1 LNPIVP
7 DPASDSVTA
16 SITDSGSDPG
26 PDPDLL
32 LALGWGADLGAAFE
46 PYRASGTV
54 PARVTRV
61 DRGRLLVVTA
71 AGPTDAVPVPGLAS
85 DSHTAACTGDWVVL
99 RRTPNGPSFVDAVL
113 PRRTLLTRAVAG
125 GESHAQPLA
134 ANADAFALVEGL
146 DPAPSLSRIERLL
159 VLLWETGATPL
170 IVLTKADLVPDPG
183 AVAEEVTGIAAGV
196 EVHVVS
202 SASGDGFDGLAHHV
216 GFGRTLALLGRSGAG
231 KSSLTNRLTGA
242 ELEVSGIRA
251 DGRGRHTTVRRE
263 LVPVPGG
270 GAVLDTP
277 GLRSAGLWSAEEGV
291 EKVFGDIE
299 ALTGECRFSD
309 CGHGSEPG
317 CAVQAARADGRLEGR
332 RWESYRKLQR
342 EAEWIA
348 SRTDARLRSE
358 RTRAWKQVSLA
369 VRRHPKPGR

>member
-1 LNPIVP
+1 MNPSVP
-7 DPASDSVTA
+7 DSTDPAS
-16 SITDSGSDPG
+16 
-26 PDPDLL
+26 DPDLL

-46 PYRASGTV
+46 PYRGDGIV

-61 DRGRLLVVTA
+61 DRGRLRVMIA
-71 AGPTDAVPVPGLAS
+71 AGAAEALPIPGLAS
-85 DSHTAACTGDWVVL
+85 DSREAACTGDWVVL
-99 RRTPNGPSFVDAVL
+99 RRTPGGPSFVDAVL

-134 ANADAFALVEGL
+134 ANADAIALVEGL

-170 IVLTKADLVPDPG
+170 IVLTKADLVPDPW
-183 AVAEEVTGIAAGV
+183 AVADEVAGVAAGV
-196 EVHVVS
+196 EVHVLS
-202 SASGDGFDGLAHHV
+202 SATGAGFDALAPYV

-242 ELEVSGIRA
+242 DLEVAGIRA

-263 LVPVPGG
+263 LVLVPGG

-277 GLRSAGLWSAEEGV
+277 GLRSAGLWSAEAGV
-291 EKVFGDIE
+291 ERVFGDIE
-299 ALTGECRFSD
+299 ALTAECRFSD
-309 CGHGSEPG
+309 CAHAAEPG
-317 CAVQAARADGRLEGR
+317 CAVQAALADGRLEQR

-358 RTRAWKQVSLA
+358 RTKAWKQIHLEM
-369 VRRHPKPGR
+369 RRHPKPGR

>member
-1 LNPIVP
+1 MTPNLP
-7 DPASDSVTA
+7 DPV
-16 SITDSGSDPG
+16 SDP
-26 PDPDLL
+26 PSDPDQL
-32 LALGWGADLGAAFE
+32 LALGWGADLGVAFE
-46 PYRASGTV
+46 PYRAESTF

-61 DRGRLLVVTA
+61 DRGRLLVMTA
-71 AGPTDAVPVPGLAS
+71 AGPADALPIPGLAS
-85 DSHTAACTGDWVVL
+85 DSRDAACTGDWVVL
-99 RRTPNGPSFVDAVL
+99 RRTPDGPSFVDAVL

-134 ANADAFALVEGL
+134 ANADAIALVEGL
-146 DPAPSLSRIERLL
+146 EPAPSLGRIERLL

-170 IVLTKADLVPDPG
+170 IVLTKADLVPEPWALVEDI
-183 AVAEEVTGIAAGV
+183 AGIAAGV

-202 SASGDGFDGLAHHV
+202 SATGEGFDGLAAHV
-216 GFGRTLALLGRSGAG
+216 AFGRTLALLGRSGAG

-242 ELEVSGIRA
+242 DLEVRSIRD

-277 GLRSAGLWSAEEGV
+277 GLRSAGLWSAAEGV
-291 EKVFGDIE
+291 ERVFGDVE
-299 ALTGECRFSD
+299 ALTADCRFAD
-309 CGHGSEPG
+309 CAHGSEPG
-317 CAVQAARADGRLEGR
+317 CAVGAALAEGRLDQR
-332 RWESYRKLQR
+332 RWQSYRKLQR

-358 RTRAWKQVSLA
+358 RTKAWKQIHMEQ
-369 VRRHPKPGR
+369 RRHPKPGR

>member
-1 LNPIVP
+1 MNSSATDPVSGP
-7 DPASDSVTA
+7 AAGPVSDPASGADA
-16 SITDSGSDPG
+16 
-26 PDPDLL
+26 L

-46 PYRASGTV
+46 PYRDANTA

-61 DRGRLLVVTA
+61 DRGRLLVMTA
-71 AGPTDAVPVPGLAS
+71 AGPADALPIPGLAS
-85 DSHTAACTGDWVVL
+85 DSLDAACTGDWVVL
-99 RRTPNGPSFVDAVL
+99 RRTPGGPSFVDAVL

-134 ANADAFALVEGL
+134 ANADAIALVEGL
-146 DPAPSLSRIERLL
+146 DPVPSLSRIERLL

-170 IVLTKADLVPDPG
+170 IVLTKADLVPDPWSI
-183 AVAEEVTGIAAGV
+183 AEEVAAIAAGV

-202 SASGDGFDGLAHHV
+202 SATGDGYEGLAHHV

-242 ELEVSGIRA
+242 DLETQSIRG

-263 LVPVPGG
+263 LVAVPGG

-277 GLRSAGLWSAEEGV
+277 GLRAAGLWLADEGV
-291 EKVFGDIE
+291 ERVFGDIE
-299 ALTGECRFSD
+299 ALTANCRFSD
-309 CGHGSEPG
+309 CAHGAEPG
-317 CAVQAARADGRLEGR
+317 CAVQEALGEGRLDQR

-348 SRTDARLRSE
+348 SRSDARLRQE
-358 RTRAWKQVSLA
+358 RTKAWKQIHMDM
-369 VRRHPKPGR
+369 RRNPKPGR

>member
-1 LNPIVP
+1 MTPCVS
-7 DPASDSVTA
+7 DPAS
-16 SITDSGSDPG
+16 
-26 PDPDLL
+26 DPDLL

-46 PYRASGTV
+46 PYRAESTV

-61 DRGRLLVVTA
+61 DRGRLLVATA
-71 AGPTDAVPVPGLAS
+71 AGPADALPIPGLAS
-85 DSHTAACTGDWVVL
+85 DSRDAACTGDWVVL
-99 RRTPNGPSFVDAVL
+99 RRTPDGPSFVDAVL

-134 ANADAFALVEGL
+134 ANADAIALVEGL
-146 DPAPSLSRIERLL
+146 DPTPSLSRIERLL

-170 IVLTKADLVPDPG
+170 IVLTKADLVLDPW
-183 AVAEEVTGIAAGV
+183 AVAEDIAAISSGV
-196 EVHVVS
+196 ELHVVS
-202 SASGDGFDGLAHHV
+202 SATGDGFEGLAHHV

-242 ELEVSGIRA
+242 ELEVQSIRG

-277 GLRSAGLWSAEEGV
+277 GLRAAGLWTAEEGV
-291 EKVFGDIE
+291 ERVFGDIE
-299 ALTGECRFSD
+299 ALTTECRFTD
-309 CGHGSEPG
+309 CVHGAEPG
-317 CAVQAARADGRLEGR
+317 CAVQAALAEGRLEER

-348 SRTDARLRSE
+348 SRTDARLRQE
-358 RTRAWKQVSLA
+358 RLKGWKQMHMDM
-369 VRRHPKPGR
+369 RRNPKPGR

>member
-1 LNPIVP
+1 MTPYV
-7 DPASDSVTA
+7 
-16 SITDSGSDPG
+16 SDP
-26 PDPDLL
+26 PSDPDLL
-32 LALGWGADLGAAFE
+32 LSLGWGADLSAAFE
-46 PYRASGTV
+46 PYRAEGIV

-61 DRGRLLVVTA
+61 DRGRLLVMTA
-71 AGPTDAVPVPGLAS
+71 AGPADALPVPGLSS
-85 DSHTAACTGDWVVL
+85 DSRDAACTGDWVVL
-99 RRTPNGPSFVDAVL
+99 RRTPDGPSFVDAVL

-134 ANADAFALVEGL
+134 ANADAIALVEGL
-146 DPAPSLSRIERLL
+146 DPTPSLSRIERLL
-159 VLLWETGATPL
+159 VLLWETGAAPL
-170 IVLTKADLVPDPG
+170 IVLTKADLVPDPW
-183 AVAEEVTGIAAGV
+183 AIAEDIAAIAAGA

-202 SASGDGFDGLAHHV
+202 SASGDGYEGLAHHV
-216 GFGRTLALLGRSGAG
+216 AFGRTLALLGRSGAG

-242 ELEVSGIRA
+242 ELEVQSIRG

-291 EKVFGDIE
+291 EKVFGDVE
-299 ALTGECRFSD
+299 ALTSECRFTD
-309 CGHGSEPG
+309 CGHSSEPG
-317 CAVQAARADGRLEGR
+317 CAVQAALADGRLEER

-358 RTRAWKQVSLA
+358 RTKAWKQIHMEM
-369 VRRHPKPGR
+369 RRHPKPGR